1 MYMCK
6 YATYIAFLFC
16 VILSGAARAQSFV
29 PGNLAVLRVDG
40 TTSAASPVTIC
51 EYDPVTGVLV
61 NSRQLPSSGSG
72 NYLTLSG
79 STASDGNMTLDS
91 ERLHVIIP
99 GYNAVAGT
107 GSLVTGSGANRIIA
121 SFDSNSYTFP
131 ANVPQTLAF
140 NGNNFRSA
148 TAAGD
153 RYYGAG
159 AGGGT
164 NGVRLMLSGSSI
176 SIVPSGG
183 TRTVAIYNGQLFY
196 STGSGIYVAGA
207 SIPTAPGPV
216 GTIITSS
223 TLSAAYNFAI
233 SPDGN
238 TIYIADETSGILKCT
253 RTGGTGTFSTPS
265 VLSSIPAQ
273 GLTVDFTVSPALIYA
288 TTFLLSGTNALP
300 GNALIKITDGSSTVD
315 TLAVASA
322 TSVFKSVTF
331 TPNYSAKIVGGGTTI
346 CSGTTTTLT
355 FYGNPGDSVTYAV
368 NGTNK
373 GLRIRNTGV
382 YVLTDTLTA
391 TNVDSVYTYALVNI
405 TGSLGTVAVSGS
417 VSLTVQPSIPAP
429 FGGSLSV
436 CAGGSFSLTDATP
449 GGTWSSVTPAIAS
462 ISASGNGTGGS
473 AGVATISYSLT
484 NVCGLIAR
492 SASFTV
498 NPLPA
503 TGTIGGPS
511 AVCAGGTI
519 TLTTT
524 GNTGTV
530 SWSGGAPIATI
541 NSTTGA
547 LIAGSTAGTAVI
559 TYTAATP
566 TCGSASATVNIT
578 VNPLPNAGAI
588 SGTDSVCVGSV
599 ISLTSSGTTGGTW
612 FTTTSSIA
620 TVTSTGV
627 VGGVA
632 AGTAVIKYRVTTP
645 TCGSDTAQKTILV
658 RPLPNAGLIGGPTS
672 VCAGASITL
681 TNVGSVGVGTWSGGS
696 SLATINSATGVLIA
710 GSTTGTAV
718 VTYTAATP
726 SCGNATTTVNITINA
741 LPNAGVLSGNDSV
754 CAGSVISLTTS
765 GTGGGTWVSLNTAV
779 ATVSSTGVVGGVAS
793 GSAVIRYRVTTPTCG
808 SDSVQKNILVR
819 PLPNAGIIGGPTAVC
834 AGASATLTNTGAVGA
849 GTWSGGSSLATINS
863 TTGVLIAGST
873 TGTAVV
879 TYTAATPSCGNAT
892 TTVNITINA
901 LPNAGVLSG
910 NDSVCAGSVI
920 SLTTSGTGGGTWVSL
935 NTAVATVS
943 STGVVGGVASGS
955 AVIRYRVT
963 TPTCGSDSV
972 QKNILVRPLPNAGV
986 IGGPTSVCA
995 GASITLTNTG
1005 AVGVGTWSGG
1015 SSLATINGATGI
1027 LVAGSTTGTAVVTYT
1042 ATTPACGNAITTA
1055 NIVVNA
1061 LPHAGSISGSDSVC
1075 AGSVISLTSSGDAFG
1090 QWSTSNSS
1098 IATINAAGV
1107 AGGAAM
1113 GSAIIKYKVVT
1124 PSCGSDSTT
1133 KAIVVNPLPA
1143 AGTIS
1148 GASNVCAAAVIT
1160 LSATGTTGVGAW
1172 STSSSLATV
1181 NPVTGVVTAGLVAG
1195 VATISYTA
1203 HTFSCGNSIAT
1214 YVVTVNP
1221 LPDAGTI
1228 TGSDTLCP
1236 GTAATLA
1243 SSGMGGGTWTSANA
1257 AVATV
1262 NTVGVVTAVATGNDV
1277 ISYRVSTPTCGS
1289 DTATLPVFVRALPN
1303 AGTITGGNT
1312 VCTGFVLTLAD
1323 AAVGGVWS
1331 SSNSAVAS
1339 VSGGIVTGHATGTAT
1354 ITYAVTNICTT
1365 AIATAIVN
1373 VVPAIIPPISGGSVV
1388 CAGSNLSLSN
1398 PAAGGTWLSTNT
1410 AVANVSA
1417 SGIVTGVSQGVTVI
1431 SYTVLNSCGLIT
1443 DTQSVQVN
1451 PLPVAGTIVTS
1462 SGTVV
1467 CSGAYLAL
1475 SNATTGGVWSSSN
1488 TAVAVISPSGIV
1500 SGITTGTTI
1509 IYYSVTNSCGTAT
1522 DTAMITV
1529 NTAPASGGAA
1539 QITTMSP
1546 AWLCDGA
1553 MYQNFGTSSAA
1564 PTGEYYQWSANN
1576 AQVYATGAGAQ
1587 YCLVNFPF
1595 AGEATIYLSTFAVG
1609 NICPLRDTFI
1619 VEVGNSTIDHPTVS
1633 YSAGLFNCNQEQS
1646 TYQWGYDDALTLA
1659 PTVLNGETARQYSN
1673 ASPDFANKYYWVIT
1687 EHLLCEQKTYYR
1699 IPAGVVNIS
1708 NHDNYMAQV
1717 YPNPTAG
1724 DVYVKTSAPVAE
1736 TGTITVTDLAGRV
1749 VYVTSFETNSTMQL
1763 PLNNASG
1770 VYIVTVRS
1778 QHILYTTK
1786 VIAQ

>member
-29 PGNLAVLRVDG
+29 PGNLSVLRVEG
-40 TTSAASPVTIC
+40 TTGAATQVTIC
-51 EYDPVTGVLV
+51 EYDPVTHNQIGPV
-61 NSRQLPSSGSG
+61 NSGALPSASSGQNLTQSGSA
-72 NYLTLSG
+72 TSE
-79 STASDGNMTLDS
+79 GNMTLDS
-91 ERLHVIIP
+91 ERLHLIVP
-99 GYNAVAGT
+99 GYNTSAGT
-107 GSLVTGSGANRIIA
+107 ASVSSANVNRIIA
-121 SFDSNSYTFP
+121 SFDSSWNYSFV
-131 ANVPQTLAF
+131 ADVPSSAAF
-140 NGNNFRSA
+140 NNNNFRSA
-148 TAAGD
+148 TAAGN
-153 RYYGAG
+153 RYYGSG
-159 AGGGT
+159 NGGST
-164 NGVRLMLSGSSI
+164 NKGIMLMGSASA
-176 SIVPSGG
+176 SQ
-183 TRTVAIYNGQLFY
+183 VASANSRAVWIYNGQLYY
-196 STGSGIYVAGA
+196 STGNGTTGIYVVGSGIPVA
-207 SIPTAPGPV
+207 S
-216 GTIITSS
+216 GTSTTLVAAATSPF
-223 TLSAAYNFAI
+223 NFAI
-233 SPDGN
+233 SPDNN
-238 TIYIADETSGILKCT
+238 TLYVADDGAGILKYT
-253 RTGGTGTFSTPS
+253 RTSST
-265 VLSSIPAQ
+265 SSFTTAPAVSTIPCR
-273 GLTVDFTVSPALIYA
+273 GLTVDFSVTPYIIYA
-288 TTFLLSGTNALP
+288 TTAAASQ
-300 GNALIKITDGSSTVD
+300 NALIKTTDGSSTVD
-315 TLAVASA
+315 TLALAPSG
-322 TSVFKSVTF
+322 SVFKGVTF
-331 TPNYSAKIVGGGTTI
+331 TPNYYAKIVGGGTTI

-391 TNVDSVYTYALVNI
+391 TNLDSVYTYSLVNI

-417 VSLTVQPSIPAP
+417 VSLTVSPSIPAP
-429 FGGSLSV
+429 IGGTLNVCSGGTFSLSNV
-436 CAGGSFSLTDATP
+436 TP
-449 GGTWSSVTPAIAS
+449 GGTWSASDPSIAS
-462 ISASGNGTGGS
+462 ISAGNGTGGS
-473 AGVATISYSLT
+473 AGVTTISYSVS
-484 NVCGLIAR
+484 NVCGTIVRTTA
-492 SASFTV
+492 FTV
-498 NPLPA
+498 DPLPA
-503 TGTIGGPS
+503 AGTIGGPS
-511 AVCAGGTI
+511 AVCAGSSI

-524 GNTGTV
+524 GNIGTV
-530 SWSGGAPIATI
+530 SWSGGATVATI
-541 NSTTGA
+541 NSTTGV
-547 LIAGSTAGTAVI
+547 LTAGSTAGTALI
-559 TYTAATP
+559 TYTATTP

-588 SGTDSVCVGSV
+588 SGTDSVCAGSV

-612 FTTTSSIA
+612 FTTTSSVA
-620 TVTSTGV
+620 TVTSAGV
-627 VGGVA
+627 TGGVA
-632 AGTAVIKYRVTTP
+632 AGSAVIKYRVTTP
-645 TCGSDTAQKTILV
+645 ACGSDTAQKTILV
-658 RPLPNAGLIGGPTS
+658 RPLPNAGTIGGPTS
-672 VCAGASITL
+672 VCAGGSITI
-681 TNVGSVGVGTWSGGS
+681 TNTGSVGVGTWSGGS
-696 SLATINSATGVLIA
+696 ALATINSATGVLTA
-710 GSTTGTAV
+710 GSATGTAV
-718 VTYTAATP
+718 VTYTATTP
-726 SCGNATTTVNITINA
+726 ACGSAITTANITINA
-741 LPNAGVLSGNDSV
+741 LPNSGALTGTDSV
-754 CAGSVISLTTS
+754 CVGSVISLTSS
-765 GTGGGTWVSLNTAV
+765 GTGGGTWVSVNSAI
-779 ATVSSTGVVGGVAS
+779 ATVSAAGVVGGVAS
-793 GSAVIRYRVTTPTCG
+793 GSAVIRYKVTTPTCG
-808 SDSVQKNILVR
+808 SDSVQKTILVR
-819 PLPNAGIIGGPTAVC
+819 PLPNAGTIGGPA
-834 AGASATLTNTGAVGA
+834 
-849 GTWSGGSSLATINS
+849 
-863 TTGVLIAGST
+863 
-873 TGTAVV
+873 
-879 TYTAATPSCGNAT
+879 
-892 TTVNITINA
+892 
-901 LPNAGVLSG
+901 
-910 NDSVCAGSVI
+910 SVCAG
-920 SLTTSGTGGGTWVSL
+920 G
-935 NTAVATVS
+935 
-943 STGVVGGVASGS
+943 
-955 AVIRYRVT
+955 
-963 TPTCGSDSV
+963 
-972 QKNILVRPLPNAGV
+972 
-986 IGGPTSVCA
+986 
-995 GASITLTNTG
+995 SITLSNTG
-1005 AVGVGTWSGG
+1005 SVGLCTWSGG
-1015 SSLATINGATGI
+1015 SSLATINGTTGV
-1027 LVAGSTTGTAVVTYT
+1027 LTAGSTTGTAVVTYT
-1042 ATTPACGNAITTA
+1042 ATTPACGNATTTA
-1055 NIVVNA
+1055 NITINA

-1075 AGSVISLTSSGDAFG
+1075 AGSVVSLTSSGDAFG

-1133 KAIVVNPLPA
+1133 KVIVVNPLPA

-1148 GASNVCAAAVIT
+1148 GASNACAAAVIT
-1160 LSATGTTGVGAW
+1160 LSATGTTGVGSW
-1172 STSSSLATV
+1172 STSSSLVTV
-1181 NPVTGVVTAGLVAG
+1181 SPVSGAVTAGLAAG

-1203 HTFSCGNSIAT
+1203 HTYSCGNSIAT
-1214 YVVTVNP
+1214 YSVTINP

-1243 SSGMGGGTWTSANA
+1243 SSGMSGGVWTSANT

-1312 VCTGFVLTLAD
+1312 VCVGFVLTLTD
-1323 AAVGGVWS
+1323 AAVGGIWS

-1365 AIATAIVN
+1365 AIATATVN

-1417 SGIVTGVSQGVTVI
+1417 SGIVTGISQGVTVI

-1488 TAVAVISPSGIV
+1488 TAVAVVSPSGIV
-1500 SGITTGTTI
+1500 SGIATGTTI

-1522 DTAMITV
+1522 DTAMIAV
-1529 NTAPASGGAA
+1529 NTAPVLGGAP
-1539 QITTMSP
+1539 QITTTSP

-1619 VEVGNSTIDHPTVS
+1619 VVVGNSTIDHPTVS
-1633 YSAGLFNCNQEQS
+1633 YSAGMFNCDQEQS

-1659 PTVLNGETARQYSN
+1659 PTVLTGETARQYIN
-1673 ASPDFANKYYWVIT
+1673 GTPDFANKYYWVIT
-1687 EHLLCEQKTYYR
+1687 EHMLCQQKTYYR

-1708 NHDNYMAQV
+1708 NHDNYMTQV
-1717 YPNPTAG
+1717 YPNPTSG
-1724 DVYVKTSAPVAE
+1724 NVFVKTTAPVAE
-1736 TGTITVTDLAGRV
+1736 PGTITITDLAGRV
-1749 VYVTSFETNSTMQL
+1749 VSVTSFETNSTMQL
-1763 PLNNASG
+1763 TLNNASG

-1778 QHILYTTK
+1778 QHILYTTR